1 MKTILSIF
9 NRFLIFPIV
18 ITLLLLACT
27 GRKDHSA
34 STENTYRPVIH
45 FTPPSNWTN
54 DPNGLVYY
62 SGEYHLF
69 YQHNPYENHWG
80 HMTWA
85 HAVSRDLY
93 TWENL
98 PNAIPE
104 RDSTMIYSGS
114 AVIDKNNT
122 SKLCP
127 PGSGDCMVAMYTAQV
142 GNSLENQCIAWSADS
157 GRTWQQYKRNP
168 VIDLGKRDFRD
179 PNLFRYD
186 NAWRVAVSVPPEHKI
201 LFYKSPDLVHWQLT
215 GEFGN
220 AGDTSK
226 IWECPDIT
234 RVPIAGSDS
243 SVWVLFIS
251 SGSPYG
257 DNFTGMQYFIGDFD
271 GKAFRETVKQAM
283 PQWLDYGKDFYA
295 AITYNNLPDSRPVMI
310 GWDNNWVY
318 ANDLP
323 LKDYKGMMSVPRS
336 LSIMRL
342 NDRLF
347 VAQQPVKIP
356 DSFLEENA
364 YEINEVTLNK
374 GESDIDQI
382 NGQALI
388 IDAELI
394 NQSAQKYGLKIF
406 KSEKYA
412 TIVGI
417 DTGKKQFYIDR
428 RNSGKVNFNKE
439 FPSIETAPF
448 KQYSDHINL
457 RLIADHSVIT
467 LFAEQGTT
475 IMTEQVFPVD
485 RSTGISLFAEGG
497 SAVFKRV
504 RITKINP
511 GE

>member
-1 MKTILSIF
+1 MKTKYSVFNKCIIF
-9 NRFLIFPIV
+9 SCIIS
-18 ITLLLLACT
+18 LLLLACT
-27 GRKDHSA
+27 GKNKHS
-34 STENTYRPVIH
+34 SSENTYRPVIH
-45 FTPPSNWTN
+45 FTPPENWTN

-62 SGEYHLF
+62 GGEYHLF

-85 HAVSRDLY
+85 HAVSQDLY
-93 TWENL
+93 SWKNL
-98 PNAIPE
+98 PDAIPE

-114 AVIDKNNT
+114 AVVDTGNT
-122 SKLCP
+122 SGLCP
-127 PGSGDCMVAMYTAQV
+127 PGTGDCMVAMYTAQV

-157 GRTWQQYKRNP
+157 GRTWEQYKRNP
-168 VIDLGKRDFRD
+168 VIDLGKSDFRD

-186 NAWRVAVSVPPEHKI
+186 NAWRVAVSVPLEHKI

-271 GKAFRETVKQAM
+271 GMAFRETAKQTM

-295 AITYNNLPDSRPVMI
+295 AITYNNLPDSQPVMI
-310 GWDNNWVY
+310 GWANNWVY

-323 LKDYKGMMSVPRS
+323 LKKFKGMMSVPR
-336 LSIMRL
+336 LLNIVRL
-342 NDRLF
+342 NDRMY

-364 YEINEVTLNK
+364 FEINELTLDNR
-374 GESDIDQI
+374 ESDIDRI
-382 NGQALI
+382 SGQALI

-394 NQSAQKYGLKIF
+394 NRSARKFGLKVF
-406 KSEKYA
+406 KSGKCA
-412 TIVGI
+412 TVIGI
-417 DTGKKQFYIDR
+417 DTDRKQYYIDR
-428 RNSGKVNFNKE
+428 TNSGKVDFNPE
-439 FPSIETAPF
+439 FSSVETAPF
-448 KQYSDHINL
+448 KEYGDHVNFK
-457 RLIADHSVIT
+457 LIVDHSVIT
-467 LFAEQGTT
+467 LFADQGATV
-475 IMTEQVFPVD
+475 MTEQVFPVGH
-485 RSTGISLFAEGG
+485 STGISLFAENG
-497 SAVFKRV
+497 SVQFKRI
-504 RITKINP
+504 RIARINP
-511 GE
+511 AE